1 MEGEELHER
10 ELDST
15 WAGEVCAKGAGVALV
30 REVGKDC
37 FCREVSVTSGCNC
50 KAWRCWACCCR
61 ATGNWLRVRL
71 RLGIVTGRLLFGSGC
86 GWG

>member
-30 REVGKDC
+30 RKWVKIVSAGKSASRPVATVRLGDAGPAAA
-37 FCREVSVTSGCNC
+37 EPP
-50 KAWRCWACCCR
+50 
-61 ATGNWLRVRL
+61 ATG
-71 RLGIVTGRLLFGSGC
+71 
-86 GWG
+86 